1 MKNNAVRN
9 PVVEHLSRLG
19 DASIHDFDDA
29 DRSFARVY
37 HFHNTLEVIIVKQ
50 GWMEGLVAGVMGKLD
65 QGTMV
70 VIGDD
75 VPHCMLRSSEDCQV
89 LLIHIPAELL
99 RWDGER
105 FPELSH
111 GMDYIKR
118 SRCGMVYRDISFAH
132 EVTELAEKITAS
144 DGFMRMS
151 HIMCLLH
158 RLSTTTP
165 SSTLLTGE
173 PPLLRSEDASS
184 LGRAYRYI
192 YANFQNVF
200 TLAQVAGYAGMHPSA
215 LSRAFKKLS
224 GCSIGQ
230 FCLRL
235 RVERACNLLLTTDL
249 NIGQVG
255 YAAGFRSYGLYCT
268 QFRRAMKMTPT
279 EYREEVRK
287 IHPDR
292 IPVDDD

>member
-50 GWMEGLVAGVMGKLD
+50 GCMEGLVAGVMGKLD

-89 LLIHIPAELL
+89 LLIHIPAELF

-111 GMDYIKR
+111 GMDYIRR

-158 RLSTTTP
+158 RLSMTTP

-173 PPLLRSEDASS
+173 PPLLRS
-184 LGRAYRYI
+184 
-192 YANFQNVF
+192 
-200 TLAQVAGYAGMHPSA
+200 
-215 LSRAFKKLS
+215 
-224 GCSIGQ
+224 
-230 FCLRL
+230 
-235 RVERACNLLLTTDL
+235 
-249 NIGQVG
+249 
-255 YAAGFRSYGLYCT
+255 
-268 QFRRAMKMTPT
+268 
-279 EYREEVRK
+279 
-287 IHPDR
+287 
-292 IPVDDD
+292 